1 MYSLRKMGIKH
12 ISSSGEGTVAM
23 VDHTR
28 RRSFTLPLVVLL
40 GGCSAIDGGGP
51 PTASGRVDHK
61 YITASTTPPD
71 EYGGESVEL
80 VYVDSDRNIRTYE
93 GKYDDRLEESNAAVG
108 VSPSLHSKFVEEYAT
123 VHYYV
128 SVELS
133 SRDPVNDADSGGM
146 AYRTDRSIFNDARI
160 GDSLT
165 YEIGE
170 DGDRMTAVVDS
181 D

>member
-1 MYSLRKMGIKH
+1 
-12 ISSSGEGTVAM
+12 M
-23 VDHTR
+23 VDYTR
-28 RRSFTLPLVVLL
+28 RRSFALPLALFL

-61 YITASTTPPD
+61 YVTASTTSAD

-80 VYVDSDRNIRTYE
+80 VYVDSDRNVRTHDGE
-93 GKYDDRLEESNAAVG
+93 YDGELEESTDS
-108 VSPSLHSKFVEEYAT
+108 VSVPSSLHSEFADKYAV

-133 SRDPVNDADSGGM
+133 SRDPVNDADSGGI

-170 DGDRMTAVVDS
+170 DGDWVTGLVEE
-181 D
+181 